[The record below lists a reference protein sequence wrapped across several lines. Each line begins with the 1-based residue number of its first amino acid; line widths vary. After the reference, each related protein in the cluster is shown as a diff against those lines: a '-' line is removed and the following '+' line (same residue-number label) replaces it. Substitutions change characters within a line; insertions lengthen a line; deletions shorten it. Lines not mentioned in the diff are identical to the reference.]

1 MIESKR
7 GFITPKFRHHIAY
20 NPAFKS
26 LSAVYKEKNDYKTG
40 NIIWNTRYYKNHNT
54 ILQKQQEQQQQQQQT
69 KQKVYGAILVGK
81 NPQTKEPLY
90 ALVQGRYTQ
99 KWSFPKGHSVE
110 SETPIECTLRELE
123 EETGINRNLPD
134 PVRYIKLVYG
144 YYYLF
149 DLSANLHPLNPR
161 DKNEISDAKWV
172 SLKEMEEMEVNAD
185 VNEFMKTYSDIT

>member
-7 GFITPKFRHHIAY
+7 GFITPKFRHHIAC

-26 LSAVYKEKNDYKTG
+26 LAYKEKPDYKTG
-40 NIIWNTRYYKNHNT
+40 NIIWNTRYYKGQNC
-54 ILQKQQEQQQQQQQT
+54 ISQQKEQQEQPT
-69 KQKVYGAILVGK
+69 KPKVYGAILLGK

-110 SETPIECTLRELE
+110 LETPLECTLRELE
-123 EETGINRNLPD
+123 EETGINKNLPD
-134 PVRYIKLVYG
+134 PTRYIKLVYG

-149 DLSANLHPLNPR
+149 NLSANLHPLIPR
-161 DKNEISDAKWV
+161 DKREISDAKWV
-172 SLKEMEEMEVNAD
+172 TVKEMKEMELNAD
-185 VNEFMKTYSDIT
+185 VNEFIKIYSDMTV